1 MEFLSE
7 LLPIIIYILL
17 IALLIVAIIL
27 GIKFILTMNKVD
39 DVIEDLNGKLGSLD
53 KLFNII
59 DFTTDRVSIISDTI
73 VNFVTTR
80 LKKIFKKKKVKKLK
94 EDEDNE

>member
-80 LKKIFKKKKVKKLK
+80 LKKIFKKKKVK
-94 EDEDNE
+94 N